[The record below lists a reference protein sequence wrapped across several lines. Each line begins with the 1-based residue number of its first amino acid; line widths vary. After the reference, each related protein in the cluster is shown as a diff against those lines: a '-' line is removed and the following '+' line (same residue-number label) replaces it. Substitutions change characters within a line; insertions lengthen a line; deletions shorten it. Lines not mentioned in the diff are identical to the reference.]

1 MYSNSP
7 DLHSL
12 QKVQIEY
19 REPSSYVIRTQPLE
33 ECLSTVETAAL
44 TLAHVESDPSIYTTF
59 VKPLNALCDF
69 QLSHGAQKHSSKEF
83 LVRNG
88 LSDKPAP
95 KNIIRKLR
103 IKDSI
108 LTIQHSTD
116 SGTGCRS
123 ETGSTGIEDSA

>member
-12 QKVQIEY
+12 QKVQIEFGQ
-19 REPSSYVIRTQPLE
+19 PSSYVIRTQPLE

-59 VKPLNALCDF
+59 LKPLHELCGF

-83 LVRNG
+83 LVLNG
-88 LSDKPAP
+88 LFDKPVP
-95 KNIIRKLR
+95 KNIARKLR
-103 IKDSI
+103 SKDQS
-108 LTIQHSTD
+108 LVTTAATEQSA
-116 SGTGCRS
+116 G
-123 ETGSTGIEDSA
+123 ETRRALDAKTEPD